1 MTASARHRSEP
12 TVRRRALAHRSRGPI
27 RRASAS
33 ASAASTATSSST
45 AIKRGDASPPPAV
58 ALLGLSLDELER
70 GRTVFSIVADELHE
84 NPMGT
89 MHGGIVATL
98 VDTAMGCAVSSTLPA
113 DAGFTTLELSTNFV
127 RAITQ
132 STGRVYAEGRV
143 VHGGGRV
150 VTTEARVYDDAG
162 TLYAHAKSTCLVSR
176 SDPMNDTTDTQHR
189 SDARRRTPI

>member
-1 MTASARHRSEP
+1 MTRVEG
-12 TVRRRALAHRSRGPI
+12 VRSRTVSWTDPARVRFHLRNLDGYQ
-27 RRASAS
+27 RLA
-33 ASAASTATSSST
+33 
-45 AIKRGDASPPPAV
+45 AIKRGDASPPPAA
-58 ALLGLSLDELER
+58 ALLGLTLEELER

-132 STGRVYAEGRV
+132 ATGRVFAEGRV
-143 VHGGGRV
+143 VHGGGRIA
-150 VTTEARVYDDAG
+150 TTEARVYDESG
-162 TLYAHAKSTCLVSR
+162 TLYAHAKSTCLVQR
-176 SDPMNDTTDTQHR
+176 G
-189 SDARRRTPI
+189 AR

>member
-1 MTASARHRSEP
+1 MSAVEYLSQSSEG
-12 TVRRRALAHRSRGPI
+12 VRSRTITWTDPA
-27 RRASAS
+27 RARFRGRSLTGLERLVAIQRGEL
-33 ASAASTATSSST
+33 AA
-45 AIKRGDASPPPAV
+45 PPAA
-58 ALLGLSLDELER
+58 ALLGMQLDEVAQ
-70 GRTVFSIVADELHE
+70 GRTVFSLFADEIHE

-89 MHGGIVATL
+89 MHGGIIAAL

-132 STGRVYAEGRV
+132 STGRVHAEGRV

-162 TLYAHAKSTCLVSR
+162 TLYAHAKSTCLVQR
-176 SDPMNDTTDTQHR
+176 SHR
-189 SDARRRTPI
+189 

>member
-1 MTASARHRSEP
+1 MTPATPIAETSVAENPRVEG
-12 TVRRRALAHRSRGPI
+12 VRSRTISWTDPARVRFRLRGLDGFEQL
-27 RRASAS
+27 SAM
-33 ASAASTATSSST
+33 
-45 AIKRGDASPPPAV
+45 KRGDASPPPAV

-70 GRTVFSIVADELHE
+70 GRTVFSVVADELHE

-143 VHGGGRV
+143 VHSGGRV

-162 TLYAHAKSTCLVSR
+162 TLYAHAKSTCLVL
-176 SDPMNDTTDTQHR
+176 
-189 SDARRRTPI
+189 RRDR

>member
-1 MTASARHRSEP
+1 MMSP
-12 TVRRRALAHRSRGPI
+12 TTS
-27 RRASAS
+27 
-33 ASAASTATSSST
+33 TSSSPRIEGVRSRT
-45 AIKRGDASPPPAV
+45 ISWTDPARVRFRLRGLDGYEQLAAMKRGDASPPPAV

-70 GRTVFSIVADELHE
+70 GRTVFSVVADELHE

-113 DAGFTTLELSTNFV
+113 DATFTTLELSTNFV

-132 STGRVYAEGRV
+132 STGRVHAEGRV
-143 VHGGGRV
+143 VHSGGRV
-150 VTTEARVYDDAG
+150 VTTEARVYDDTD

-176 SDPMNDTTDTQHR
+176 RNR
-189 SDARRRTPI
+189 

>member
-1 MTASARHRSEP
+1 
-12 TVRRRALAHRSRGPI
+12 VRFHQRGLDGYQ
-27 RRASAS
+27 RLQ
-33 ASAASTATSSST
+33 
-45 AIKRGDASPPPAV
+45 AIKRGDASPPPAAAV
-58 ALLGLSLDELER
+58 LGLVLDELER
-70 GRTVFSIVADELHE
+70 GRTVFSVVVDELHE

-132 STGRVYAEGRV
+132 STGRVRAEGRV

-150 VTTEARVYDDAG
+150 VTTEARVFDDSG
-162 TLYAHAKSTCLVSR
+162 TLYAHAKSTCLVLR
-176 SDPMNDTTDTQHR
+176 SER
-189 SDARRRTPI
+189 

>member
-1 MTASARHRSEP
+1 MMTSAHTDAARIEG
-12 TVRRRALAHRSRGPI
+12 VRSRTISWTDPARVRFHQRGLDGYE
-27 RRASAS
+27 RLA
-33 ASAASTATSSST
+33 
-45 AIKRGDASPPPAV
+45 AIKRGDASPPPAA
-58 ALLGLSLDELER
+58 ALLGFSLDELER
-70 GRTVFSIVADELHE
+70 GRTVFSVVADELHE

-132 STGRVYAEGRV
+132 STGRVHAEGHV
-143 VHGGGRV
+143 VHSGGRV

-162 TLYAHAKSTCLVSR
+162 TLYAHAKSTCLVLR
-176 SDPMNDTTDTQHR
+176 STR
-189 SDARRRTPI
+189 

>member
-1 MTASARHRSEP
+1 MTPATPIAETSVAETSVAENPRVEG
-12 TVRRRALAHRSRGPI
+12 VRSRTISWTDPARVRFRLRGLDGFEQL
-27 RRASAS
+27 SAM
-33 ASAASTATSSST
+33 
-45 AIKRGDASPPPAV
+45 KRGDASPPPAV

-70 GRTVFSIVADELHE
+70 GRTVFSVVADELHE

-143 VHGGGRV
+143 VHSGGRV

-162 TLYAHAKSTCLVSR
+162 TLYAHAKSTCLVL
-176 SDPMNDTTDTQHR
+176 
-189 SDARRRTPI
+189 RRDR

>member
-1 MTASARHRSEP
+1 VSSASRIAEAIRTEG
-12 TVRRRALAHRSRGPI
+12 VRSRTVSWTDPARVRFHLRGLDGYEQL
-27 RRASAS
+27 
-33 ASAASTATSSST
+33 AAM
-45 AIKRGDASPPPAV
+45 KRGDASPPPAV

-70 GRTVFSIVADELHE
+70 GRTVFSVVAEELHE

-113 DAGFTTLELSTNFV
+113 NSGFTTLELSTNFV

-150 VTTEARVYDDAG
+150 VTTEARVYDDAD
-162 TLYAHAKSTCLVSR
+162 TLYAHAKSTCLVL
-176 SDPMNDTTDTQHR
+176 
-189 SDARRRTPI
+189 RRDR